1 MGSDWVQFKGNTM
14 KKNALI
20 LMLLLAVP
28 QITLAKTNIASDF
41 VKSVQKAADSDGIV
55 SASVDIDCPASSA
68 SGKVLI
74 TKASY
79 EFEKSVGAFI
89 FKNSNDTPAIITSL
103 STESPNGDFT
113 SNEIIGMS
121 FIFKMSGGQFFV
133 DIFKNGKARAGVNKN
148 GTSGIVWVDCKII
161 KPS

>member
-14 KKNALI
+14 KKIALI

-148 GTSGIVWVDCKII
+148 GTSGIVWVDCKIV

>member
-1 MGSDWVQFKGNTM
+1 MGADWVQFKGNTM

-55 SASVDIDCPASSA
+55 SASVDIDCPANSA

-121 FIFKMSGGQFFV
+121 FIFKMSHYIYLFV
-133 DIFKNGKARAGVNKN
+133 IFSKKEVLLCCPGW
-148 GTSGIVWVDCKII
+148 S
-161 KPS
+161 